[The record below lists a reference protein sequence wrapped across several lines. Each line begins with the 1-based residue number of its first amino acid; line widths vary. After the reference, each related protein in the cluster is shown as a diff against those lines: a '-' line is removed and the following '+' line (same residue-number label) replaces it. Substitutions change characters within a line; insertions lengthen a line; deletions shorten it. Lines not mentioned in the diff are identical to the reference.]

1 MVFASL
7 LSPKRCPS
15 APGTHWYV
23 GFAFPS
29 ARGKYFTRRDI
40 SPQGPPS
47 CPKHSP
53 LSTGLSH
60 HPSVMDSAM
69 ESLLNAN
76 PGHKSWENTLGIGC
90 SRGRAVGCRGWER
103 NGEKGRLNSVM
114 IALPVCFGGLF
125 LLNVGK
131 KPFRRVHTTTLQR
144 FPPPP
149 RTCLVSAG
157 LHLGVQR
164 LRGARTPPSTP
175 TSQRGGRFS
184 PTRGVSPPGSSID
197 RPCETAFVCVS
208 LSACKSGVF
217 QELLGAAA
225 PCGLGS
231 ASPQPA
237 GLGAREMFRFLL
249 CCETVMATRSHPA
262 PRGEQTT
269 KPLLRGLG
277 LIYFCF
283 AKGKNTPLH
292 SGDPCGDGRLHRA
305 HAASSRAPRLQPWD
319 HFADVTPISQWRN
332 WVYELLFP
340 ICSSFGCPVGTTP
353 GWDSAL
359 LRQPTIQA
367 CLMDTN

>member
-1 MVFASL
+1 ML
-7 LSPKRCPS
+7 EK
-15 APGTHWYV
+15 
-23 GFAFPS
+23 
-29 ARGKYFTRRDI
+29 
-40 SPQGPPS
+40 
-47 CPKHSP
+47 SP
-53 LSTGLSH
+53 LEGCV
-60 HPSVMDSAM
+60 PPRYSVS
-69 ESLLNAN
+69 
-76 PGHKSWENTLGIGC
+76 PH
-90 SRGRAVGCRGWER
+90 R
-103 NGEKGRLNSVM
+103 
-114 IALPVCFGGLF
+114 
-125 LLNVGK
+125 
-131 KPFRRVHTTTLQR
+131 
-144 FPPPP
+144 
-149 RTCLVSAG
+149 RTCLVSTG

-164 LRGARTPPSTP
+164 LRRLHPPPHPSVVGGPAPPEGSHLLASST
-175 TSQRGGRFS
+175 
-184 PTRGVSPPGSSID
+184 D

-217 QELLGAAA
+217 QELLGAVA

-277 LIYFCF
+277 LVYFRF

-292 SGDPCGDGRLHRA
+292 SGDPCGDRQLHRA

-340 ICSSFGCPVGTTP
+340 ICSSSGCPVGTTP